1 MWVSGWV
8 IVPLFWVSTRNFTI
22 ISVGTMGS
30 MRMAVAMTFHSKF
43 ATP

>member
-1 MWVSGWV
+1 MWVLGWV
-8 IVPLFWVSTRNFTI
+8 NVPLFWVSTRNFIVITAGI
-22 ISVGTMGS
+22 MGS